1 MRGEAG
7 LGDPAPI
14 SALMR
19 QTGARLLRD
28 PTEGLVSRHCG
39 EFLRAAGGAAVHQTA
54 DGVQEPS
61 GGLDLVHQNGA
72 ALLPCHPSLVGKNG
86 AALLRGNG
94 GALVHRHGDCLL
106 N

>member
-1 MRGEAG
+1 MGGEAG

-28 PTEGLVSRHCG
+28 PTKGLVGRHCG
-39 EFLRAAGGAAVHQTA
+39 KFLRVDAGASVHQTA
-54 DGVQEPS
+54 DGVHEPS
-61 GGLDLVHQNGA
+61 GGLDLVRQNGA

-86 AALLRGNG
+86 AALLGGNG
-94 GALVHRHGDCLL
+94 GALVHRHGHCLL